1 VPVVPVD
8 AGSLL
13 ESALKLQNLIVS
25 GSLEVSAEGV
35 LIRITRDDVVI
46 DIIDA
51 GKLLEVASPLMKMRE
66 GEGGITGKLEVLK
79 QLTAL
84 EEVANRLDEE
94 GKTVFLMYQG
104 QEVMVMG
111 FKANPTIFGLKN
123 IEVRGKLQIV
133 RLSLAF
139 LRALL

>member
-1 VPVVPVD
+1 MD

-35 LIRITRDDVVI
+35 LIWITRDDVVV

-51 GKLLEVASPLMKMRE
+51 GKLLKVASPLMKMKR

-79 QLTAL
+79 QLKGL
-84 EEVANRLDEE
+84 EEVANRLDEG

-104 QEVMVMG
+104 QEVIVMG
-111 FKANPTIFGLKN
+111 FKANPAIFGLKN
-123 IEVRGKLQIV
+123 IEVRGKLQMV